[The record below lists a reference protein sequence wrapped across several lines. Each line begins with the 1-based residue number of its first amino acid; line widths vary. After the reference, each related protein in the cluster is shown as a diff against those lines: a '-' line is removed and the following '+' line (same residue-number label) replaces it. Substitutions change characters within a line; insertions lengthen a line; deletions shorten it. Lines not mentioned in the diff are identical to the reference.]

1 MLETFGVSIGS
12 EAVYRAMLQHPDQDL
27 EGLALTLGR
36 RVEEVRAALDDL
48 ADLALVDHEAPGP
61 GGYCAIPP
69 EQAIELLIAREE
81 QQLEDR
87 RARLADSRTS
97 IPDLVQDYVSNRR
110 RLLSSEIELLEDSRL
125 VRSRL
130 FQLSAD
136 ATTSVCNSSPGG
148 ALPEHAVA
156 AALRLDADVAARG
169 VRCRMLVARSSLG
182 APYWGS
188 YLQDLIRLGHQVR
201 THESLPQLCI
211 VIDETTAV
219 IPAGR
224 DGAPGS
230 AYVLHGRGLVA
241 PVQALFDELW
251 GVGLPFV
258 EGCGDGTEKAVSEDR
273 MREVVT
279 LLARGLKDDAIA
291 RRLGVSV
298 RTVRRLISATIDD
311 LQADSRFQAG
321 VVAVQRGWVAGA
333 SEPPRR

>member
-1 MLETFGVSIGS
+1 MLETFGVSTGS
-12 EAVYRAMLQHPDQDL
+12 DAVYRAVLQHPDQDL
-27 EGLALTLGR
+27 EGLARTLGR
-36 RVEEVRAALDDL
+36 CVEEVRAALDDL
-48 ADLALVDHEAPGP
+48 ADLALVDHAAPGP

-69 EQAIELLIAREE
+69 ERAIELLIAREE

-87 RARLADSRTS
+87 RTRLADSRTS
-97 IPDLVQDYVSNRR
+97 IPDLVQDYVGNRR
-110 RLLSSEIELLEDSRL
+110 RLLGSEIELLEDSRL

-148 ALPEHAVA
+148 ALPEHAVRA
-156 AALRLDADVAARG
+156 ARRLDADVAARG

-182 APYWGS
+182 APYWSS
-188 YLQDLIRLGHQVR
+188 YLQDLLRLGHQVR

-230 AYVLHGRGLVA
+230 AYVLHGHGLVA

-251 GVGLPFV
+251 GAGLPFV
-258 EGCGDGTEKAVSEDR
+258 EERCGGAEKAVSEDR

-298 RTVRRLISATIDD
+298 RTVRRLISATIED

-321 VVAVQRGWVAGA
+321 VVAVQRGWVAGVQD
-333 SEPPRR
+333 SPHR

>member
-48 ADLALVDHEAPGP
+48 ADLALVDHGAPGP

-148 ALPEHAVA
+148 ALPEHAVR

-169 VRCRMLVARSSLG
+169 VR
-182 APYWGS
+182 
-188 YLQDLIRLGHQVR
+188 
-201 THESLPQLCI
+201 LP
-211 VIDETTAV
+211 D
-219 IPAGR
+219 
-224 DGAPGS
+224 
-230 AYVLHGRGLVA
+230 
-241 PVQALFDELW
+241 
-251 GVGLPFV
+251 
-258 EGCGDGTEKAVSEDR
+258 
-273 MREVVT
+273 
-279 LLARGLKDDAIA
+279 ARGP
-291 RRLGVSV
+291 
-298 RTVRRLISATIDD
+298 
-311 LQADSRFQAG
+311 
-321 VVAVQRGWVAGA
+321 VV
-333 SEPPRR
+333 PRRRPTGAATCRTSSGSGTRCARTRASRSCASSSTRRPP